1 MREHA
6 RSTGDGAVDLG
17 CALELVR
24 HDDVADAFAR
34 QREGL
39 AVGVADERVAV
50 VARNV
55 RDGVALVG
63 DLAVRLIGDDVD
75 RVAVLLLL
83 AAENGSEL
91 LDRLFRVDGTARV
104 VRRIDDDGLRVRRQ
118 ARLKGRKVNL
128 EVLDARRHDD
138 ELAADRFDEA
148 AVLGEER
155 RERDEFIAF
164 LAERL
169 EANRDGSGSA
179 GRHEEV
185 LARKMRAE
193 AVVDAPGQR
202 LANLRIARRDCV
214 AVDSLRRHRLQD
226 VDGRLLDEFRRRHI
240 RVAKAEIVDIL
251 LTDLRRALAAKLKD
265 RADRRLLC
273 TEFIHLL

>member
-1 MREHA
+1 M
-6 RSTGDGAVDLG
+6 
-17 CALELVR
+17 
-24 HDDVADAFAR
+24 
-34 QREGL
+34 
-39 AVGVADERVAV
+39 
-50 VARNV
+50 
-55 RDGVALVG
+55 
-63 DLAVRLIGDDVD
+63 
-75 RVAVLLLL
+75 
-83 AAENGSEL
+83 
-91 LDRLFRVDGTARV
+91 
-104 VRRIDDDGLRVRRQ
+104 RRQ
-118 ARLKGRKVNL
+118 QQLKGGEVNL

-169 EANRDGSGSA
+169 EADRDGSGSA

-185 LARKMRAE
+185 LARKVRAE

-202 LANLRIARRDCV
+202 LANLRIARRDRV
-214 AVDSLRRHRLQD
+214 AVDGLRRHRLQD

-240 RVAKAEIVDIL
+240 RIAKAEIVDIL

-265 RADRRLLC
+265 RADRRLLR